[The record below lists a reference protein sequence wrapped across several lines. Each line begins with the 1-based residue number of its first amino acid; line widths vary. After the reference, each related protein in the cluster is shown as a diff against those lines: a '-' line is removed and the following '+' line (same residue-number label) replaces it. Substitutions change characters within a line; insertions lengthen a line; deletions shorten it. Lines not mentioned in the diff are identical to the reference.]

1 MAWKKAVTI
10 ERDKW
15 RYRKE
20 GKLYLHPFLMKARS
34 DSEDYLELFLKN
46 MEYLLKKREL
56 TRQDLSDWVRQ
67 VKDMDDVISI
77 PKESSPPFMPDMY
90 TLQIIANFVG
100 ESVIKMLSVD
110 IEQRNK

>member
-1 MAWKKAVTI
+1 MLF
-10 ERDKW
+10 RS
-15 RYRKE
+15 
-20 GKLYLHPFLMKARS
+20 S

-77 PKESSPPFMPDMY
+77 PKESSPPLMPERY

-110 IEQRNK
+110 IEQREK